1 MKLFIKNMVSPRC
14 MVVVHGELKK
24 LGLTASDVSL
34 GEAVLPEPMTGG
46 QLLEF
51 KNALLASGL
60 ELIEDKRNMLLE
72 KIRNVVIQLVHH
84 RTDQLRTNFSVFLS
98 ETLGYNYTYM
108 ANIFSAVK
116 GMTIERFLISHK
128 IERVKELLGYGEL
141 NLTEIADKLHYSSV
155 AHLSNQ
161 FKMITG
167 VTPSRFR
174 HSGEKGRINLENI

>member
-1 MKLFIKNMVSPRC
+1 M
-14 MVVVHGELKK
+14 HGEVKK
-24 LGLTASDVSL
+24 LGVTATDISL
-34 GEAVLPEPMTGG
+34 GEGVLPEPMTGG

-60 ELIEDKRNMLLE
+60 QLMEDKRSILLE

-84 RTDQLRTNFSVFLS
+84 RSDQLRTNFSVFQS

-116 GMTIERFLISHK
+116 GMTIERFLNSHK

-141 NLTEIADKLHYSSV
+141 NLTEIADKLSLQQRC
-155 AHLSNQ
+155 HLSNQ
-161 FKMITG
+161 FRMITG
-167 VTPSRFR
+167 VAPVQAFR
-174 HSGEKGRINLENI
+174 RKTKNQPCKYMDQRRNDPRPYYVGMM